1 MLQIIHG
8 KQANDQALMEPIW
21 RYRHRRF
28 VDELGWE
35 AVRRADEC
43 ERDAFDTSHTI
54 HLVLTH
60 GHDIIGYSRL
70 LPTNLPHL
78 LSEIYPELLQGRPYP
93 CGPRVFEWGR
103 CAAEKVAPRI
113 DNVAAVDVLMTGVLE
128 YLVHVGAE
136 AVIIEAHPKL
146 VEMMKGRGYPV
157 QYLCKPALYNGETIV
172 AAAVYPSATV
182 LQRHRLAYGITQS
195 LLPPNLQRGLR
206 RVRERHVD
214 HQPNWKDSIRGAA
227 QEITDGCS

>member
-8 KQANDQALMEPIW
+8 KQANDQALMEAIW

-28 VDELGWE
+28 VEELGWE
-35 AVRRADEC
+35 AIRRVDER
-43 ERDAFDTSHTI
+43 ERDAYDTSRTI

-60 GHDIIGYSRL
+60 RHSIIGYSRL
-70 LPTNLPHL
+70 LPTTFPHL
-78 LSEIYPELLQGRPYP
+78 LSKVYPEIMEGKPYP

-103 CAAEKVAPRI
+103 CAAEKAAPRI
-113 DNVAAVDVLMTGVLE
+113 DNVAAVDLLMTGVLE
-128 YLVHVGAE
+128 YLVLVGAE

-157 QYLCKPALYNGETIV
+157 RYLCKPALYNGETMV

-182 LQRHRLAYGITQS
+182 LQHHRLAYGITQS
-195 LLPPNLQRGLR
+195 LLPPNLQWRLNR
-206 RVRERHVD
+206 IRDLPVD
-214 HQPNWKDSIRGAA
+214 HHPIWKDSTRG
-227 QEITDGCS
+227 TR